1 MKKSIVFAIL
11 MVLCAGVTSDVSAK
25 GKKTKT
31 KKPATTEAASTTT
44 VPAVTTA
51 TPAAPVAEV
60 PFEDTGVATSDAIVA
75 DIDSFN
81 FNDIVLDTTKPT
93 DGYMKL
99 ANLKGAKPFPFPKND
114 KNSAKFYKRIWR
126 EIRTTDSENK
136 IFSMPNETLIEFLM
150 EGIKNGKV
158 IAYADEGFKK
168 KLTYKQV
175 RASFTDSATISIQDT
190 TGEISTKRAFVDFNP
205 DSVTKF
211 EIKEDIFFDKVRGRV
226 ITEIIGLGPVKIQ
239 KTSTGEYV
247 SDMHPFYLNFKQC
260 RALLAA
266 REVVDPQRDIYNISF
281 DDIFI
286 QRAFKSTIIKESN
299 PADLKIRDK
308 YSDRERQI
316 KEANRIEREI
326 ARYKRNLWKF

>member
-1 MKKSIVFAIL
+1 M
-11 MVLCAGVTSDVSAK
+11 SAK